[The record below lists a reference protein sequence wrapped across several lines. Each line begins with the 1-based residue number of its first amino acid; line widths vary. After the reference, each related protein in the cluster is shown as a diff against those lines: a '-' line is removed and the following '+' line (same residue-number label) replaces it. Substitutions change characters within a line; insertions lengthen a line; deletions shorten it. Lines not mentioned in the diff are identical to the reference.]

1 MPRGINQHNEIKC
14 ITPTGEIKWF
24 SEMIV
29 NDALLMKER
38 GFRVV
43 DVPEKLEAKIIEQPT
58 ANIEAEVI
66 AEETTVKTKTK

>member
-1 MPRGINQHNEIKC
+1 MPREINQHNEIKC
-14 ITPTGEIKWF
+14 ITLTGEIKWF

-43 DVPEKLEAKIIEQPT
+43 DVPEKLEPLIIEG
-58 ANIEAEVI
+58 
-66 AEETTVKTKTK
+66 EEKIVKTKTK